1 MKRLIAFFFLTF
13 LWSNSSLS
21 EILKFDC
28 NYYSSWKE
36 PNLKTNLRIID
47 TEKKIFKIIL
57 EGIDNKKE
65 NYDIPIKKFVG
76 NTSRESG
83 FVMTSLESDKI
94 FTSFS
99 WKKLGDEHV
108 KGTEY
113 RGMLEK
119 NIASCFLI
127 HIPIN
132 INLYRSIY
140 SSYVIGKC
148 EPYVNEGK
156 GILELCLKR
165 YQQAEINILKNKQ
178 DKCNYVRN
186 KINENNARA
195 STNAGNFLIG
205 IMNGMWEDLSC

>member
-1 MKRLIAFFFLTF
+1 
-13 LWSNSSLS
+13 
-21 EILKFDC
+21 
-28 NYYSSWKE
+28 
-36 PNLKTNLRIID
+36 LRIID
-47 TEKKIFKIIL
+47 TEKRIFKIIL

-65 NYDIPIKKFVG
+65 NYDIPINKFVG
-76 NTSRESG
+76 NTSRDSG

-94 FTSFS
+94 FTTFS
-99 WKKLGDEHV
+99 WEKLGDEHV

-113 RGMLEK
+113 RGMLEE
-119 NIASCFLI
+119 NIASCFLM

-132 INLYRSIY
+132 ISLYRSIY
-140 SSYVIGKC
+140 SPYVIGKC
-148 EPYVNEGK
+148 EPYVNEGQS
-156 GILELCLKR
+156 ILELCLKR
-165 YQQAEINILKNKQ
+165 YQEAEIKILKNKQ